1 MRIHAVLCGERI
13 KETKGNESERRKV
26 KLEKKP
32 RIGENARGFVLEDQ
46 NEAEFKLS
54 AFRGKNVLLS
64 FHPLAWT
71 SVCAEQMKS
80 LEKSKS
86 AFDSLETVAVGVS
99 VDTVP
104 SKKAWA
110 ESLAIKSTR
119 LLSDFWP
126 HGKVAMLYGIFRVKD
141 GFSERANII
150 VDRKQKVAFF
160 KVYELGKL
168 PDIQEVLD
176 ALRRIP

>member
-1 MRIHAVLCGERI
+1 M
-13 KETKGNESERRKV
+13 TV
-26 KLEKKP
+26 KSGDKALEFAINDQEGKKI
-32 RIGENARGFVLEDQ
+32 R
-46 NEAEFKLS
+46 LS
-54 AFRGKNVLLS
+54 DFRGKKVLLS

-80 LEKSKS
+80 LEKNHER
-86 AFDSLETVAVGVS
+86 FDKLNTVALGMS

-110 ESLAIKSTR
+110 KELGIRDTR

-126 HGKVAMLYGIFRVKD
+126 HGDVARSYGIFREKE

-150 VDRKQKVAFF
+150 VDEKGKVIFV
-160 KVYELGKL
+160 KVYPISQL
-168 PDIQEVLD
+168 PDIEEIIK
-176 ALRRIP
+176 ALE

>member
-1 MRIHAVLCGERI
+1 MG
-13 KETKGNESERRKV
+13 V
-26 KLEKKP
+26 K
-32 RIGENARGFVLEDQ
+32 IGDKAKDFTLSDQ
-46 NEAEFKLS
+46 DDRDITLS
-54 AFRGKNVLLS
+54 DFTGKRVLLS

-80 LEKSKS
+80 LEKNRNRFEK
-86 AFDSLETVAVGVS
+86 LNIVALGIS

-110 ESLAIKSTR
+110 KELGIKNTR

-126 HGKVAMLYGIFRVKD
+126 HGEVAALYGIFREKD

-150 VDRKQKVAFF
+150 IDEKQQVVFV
-160 KVYELGKL
+160 KVYPTAQL
-168 PDIQEVLD
+168 PDIEEIIK
-176 ALRRIP
+176 ALG